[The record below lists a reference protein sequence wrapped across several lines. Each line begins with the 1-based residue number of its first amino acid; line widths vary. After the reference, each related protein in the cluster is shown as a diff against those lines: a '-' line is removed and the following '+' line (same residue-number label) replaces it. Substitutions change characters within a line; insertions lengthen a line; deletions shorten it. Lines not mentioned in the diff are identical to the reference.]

1 MELKQSLK
9 QTQKLAM
16 TPRMQQAIEL
26 LQLSRIE
33 IADWVNQELQENPA
47 LEERSDNL
55 EESLSEPANSVTP
68 PQDVATGSREPVS
81 GDASGVSW
89 EDFITAAP
97 RDASHRSWSGE
108 ERLASEQVE
117 KGFQDLG
124 EHINWQLQVAN
135 VRTEVK
141 RAAQW
146 IIGSL
151 DEKGWLSISL
161 DELAERSGCSVQELQ
176 DGLTVV
182 QKCDPVGVGARD
194 LCECLNLQLDSRN
207 DSNALVR
214 ALVNSHLDDLK
225 RKDFRKIAKD
235 EKVSLVEVE
244 EAYQVLSLLE
254 PCPGRPFGADDSVY
268 ITPEILILKVDD
280 EYEILLNEEG
290 IPGLRVNREF
300 SRLLRSGKQDL
311 SKETKKYL
319 QEKVSAA
326 SWLISSLNQRQ
337 ETIRK
342 VMWSIISY
350 QRKFF
355 DEGIGGLRPLKLQDV
370 AMDIGMAEST
380 VSRATAG
387 KYVDT
392 PHGVF
397 SLKYFFIS
405 GVSDREGNE
414 VSSENVKER
423 IKKIIGEEDSA
434 RPLSDQ
440 RIVEELEGL
449 DIKIARRTV
458 TKYRESMNI
467 LSSTQR
473 RGIR

>member
-1 MELKQSLK
+1 
-9 QTQKLAM
+9 M

-47 LEERSDNL
+47 LEERGETL
-55 EESLSEPANSVTP
+55 EEPLSEPANSVTTS
-68 PQDVATGSREPVS
+68 QDVATGSRELVS

-146 IIGSL
+146 IIGNL